1 MATGVTSKF
10 ALAAVAAV
18 GLYVP
23 TLGLPLP
30 DSCMHTIGV
39 AGAAPAPSRSCGGD
53 LRECLRQSADL
64 RQTTF
69 GGRYVTA
76 EDVARCVE
84 AFNSCIHG
92 GGASGNPPATSPAR
106 REAGG
111 LPNRFRVS
119 VQGITEDCRRD
130 GDSVTC
136 TTTLSPLADGIDTYD
151 GTITGTISGMTLTGT
166 RILNDAGHQPT
177 DPSCG
182 WRMESSNPVTLRFSP
197 DGKVTIN
204 EGPGRTRQ
212 STSGSCHGTG
222 EFATPASE
230 STGTWSASG

>member
-76 EDVARCVE
+76 EDVARCV
-84 AFNSCIHG
+84 
-92 GGASGNPPATSPAR
+92 
-106 REAGG
+106 
-111 LPNRFRVS
+111 
-119 VQGITEDCRRD
+119 
-130 GDSVTC
+130 
-136 TTTLSPLADGIDTYD
+136 
-151 GTITGTISGMTLTGT
+151 
-166 RILNDAGHQPT
+166 
-177 DPSCG
+177 
-182 WRMESSNPVTLRFSP
+182 
-197 DGKVTIN
+197 
-204 EGPGRTRQ
+204 
-212 STSGSCHGTG
+212 
-222 EFATPASE
+222 
-230 STGTWSASG
+230 